1 MSYPQSQ
8 IGGMAL
14 KLKIKYLDGIRLKRS
29 VIAGCNFVINKKD
42 HLNNINVFPVP
53 DGDTGTN
60 MASTLK
66 TIADTAE
73 NEHEH
78 SIESMSCVLADSAL
92 MGARGNSGVILA
104 QFFQG
109 LQDGLKGSVR
119 ANTQKFSEAVSNAT
133 QSAWS
138 AMSKPVEGT
147 ILSVI
152 RDWAKSVEAKSKKT
166 DDFSELFKESLN
178 DARISLANTP
188 KQMAVLAKA
197 GVVDAGA
204 EGFVTML
211 EGILNFI
218 ESGRISDIKRV
229 GLSESEEEVME
240 PHLDDHTIDDI
251 KFQFCTECLLVG
263 DNMSR
268 ENIRE
273 KISSFGDS
281 LIVAGSP
288 KKIKIHLHSNTPED
302 VFDVLADYGHVVSTK
317 IDDMRQQFAN
327 AHSDVVQE
335 TAIAVDSC
343 VDLPLEYIRRNHIHV
358 IPLNVHFGDQVFIDR
373 LTLTPKKF
381 YEKLSSSPDHP
392 KSSQPTPQ
400 RFKESFERLLTIY
413 PQVISLHL
421 SSKMSGT
428 YQGALSI
435 AKSVGKGK
443 IHVVDT
449 QSASVGAGL
458 IVQEIE
464 PMILANEPVEKILAH
479 IDHCVKNMNVFI
491 SVQTMEFLIKG
502 GRVSKTRGAVAKTLN
517 IKPILG
523 IKEGAVVPIAKAF
536 GHSNALRKVMELVK
550 AAAKGKKNLR
560 FGIAHANS
568 IGIADWYATELV
580 KYFEIDRDKILITDV
595 STVIATHAGPGA
607 AAIAVLC
614 DP

>member
-1 MSYPQSQ
+1 M
-8 IGGMAL
+8 

-66 TIADTAE
+66 TIADTVE

-78 SIESMSCVLADSAL
+78 SIEGMSCVLADSAL

-152 RDWAKSVEAKSKKT
+152 RDWAKSVEVRSKKT

-229 GLSESEEEVME
+229 GLSESEEEMME
-240 PHLDDHTIDDI
+240 PHLDD
-251 KFQFCTECLLVG
+251 
-263 DNMSR
+263 
-268 ENIRE
+268 
-273 KISSFGDS
+273 
-281 LIVAGSP
+281 
-288 KKIKIHLHSNTPED
+288 
-302 VFDVLADYGHVVSTK
+302 
-317 IDDMRQQFAN
+317 
-327 AHSDVVQE
+327 
-335 TAIAVDSC
+335 
-343 VDLPLEYIRRNHIHV
+343 
-358 IPLNVHFGDQVFIDR
+358 
-373 LTLTPKKF
+373 
-381 YEKLSSSPDHP
+381 
-392 KSSQPTPQ
+392 
-400 RFKESFERLLTIY
+400 
-413 PQVISLHL
+413 
-421 SSKMSGT
+421 
-428 YQGALSI
+428 
-435 AKSVGKGK
+435 
-443 IHVVDT
+443 
-449 QSASVGAGL
+449 
-458 IVQEIE
+458 
-464 PMILANEPVEKILAH
+464 
-479 IDHCVKNMNVFI
+479 
-491 SVQTMEFLIKG
+491 
-502 GRVSKTRGAVAKTLN
+502 
-517 IKPILG
+517 
-523 IKEGAVVPIAKAF
+523 
-536 GHSNALRKVMELVK
+536 
-550 AAAKGKKNLR
+550 
-560 FGIAHANS
+560 
-568 IGIADWYATELV
+568 
-580 KYFEIDRDKILITDV
+580 
-595 STVIATHAGPGA
+595 
-607 AAIAVLC
+607 
-614 DP
+614 